1 MNFQYKR
8 VSRHRTCLICGK
20 PDWCSY
26 TPDTKISFCAR
37 IVDNADRVSRTGWGV
52 FYHEKLLFADTPL
65 PFPSKPPPKKAE
77 LAPIEI
83 RDFAYRKLIE
93 LSPATNSKEITD
105 GSKGLRERKILDF
118 ENYGSLPKNQIKRNE
133 FAKII
138 RQLLNQ
144 EFPDFVRNQK
154 SGLTGLPGFWVDKR
168 GSSRLWLEKD
178 FSESMLLIPYRDPDG
193 FIQACQI
200 RLMGGLAEDS
210 VHYLWLSTP
219 KKNNGLSS
227 GSPLHFG
234 KQFSLDNRQ
243 TILITEGALK
253 AATAQ
258 IFYPELKVIA
268 LAGVSCSHDSVIQ
281 FTRHYPML
289 IAFDSDYHRNR
300 QVVKHL
306 TNLINLR
313 LIDSRIYGY
322 APDIK
327 ILVWSDIFKGIDDA
341 LLNNVPIE
349 QKLPADW
356 LKSLN
361 KSVKDVAYKIL
372 KTQFIL

>member
-1 MNFQYKR
+1 VNYQYKR
-8 VSRHRTCLICGK
+8 VSRKRTCIICGK

-26 TPDTKISFCAR
+26 TPDDKVSFCAR
-37 IVDNADRVSRTGWGV
+37 ISNGADRVSRNGWGV
-52 FYHEKLLFADTPL
+52 FYHEQSLFGNSPI
-65 PFPSKPPPKKAE
+65 PFPSKVPIKKPE
-77 LAPIEI
+77 LAPVEI

-93 LSPATNSKEITD
+93 LAPATNSKEITD
-105 GSKGLRERKILDF
+105 GSKGLRARKILDF
-118 ENYGSLPKNQIKRNE
+118 ENYGSLPKNQLKRNE

-138 RQLLNQ
+138 RKLLNQ

-154 SGLTGLPGFWVDKR
+154 SGLTGVPGFWIDKR
-168 GSSRLWLEKD
+168 GSSRLWIEKD
-178 FSESMLLIPYRDPDG
+178 FSESMLLIPYRDPNG
-193 FIQACQI
+193 LIQACQL
-200 RLMGGLAEDS
+200 RLMGDIGEDL
-210 VHYLWLSTP
+210 VRYLWLSTP

-234 KQFSLDNRQ
+234 QPFLPDKQQ

-258 IFYPELKVIA
+258 IFYPELNIIA
-268 LAGVSCSHDSVIQ
+268 LAGVSCSHDSVIRY
-281 FTRHYPML
+281 TRYCRML
-289 IAFDSDYHRNR
+289 IAFDSDYHQNR

-313 LIDSRIYGY
+313 LMDSKIYGY
-322 APDIK
+322 APDVE

-349 QKLPADW
+349 HKSPTDW
-356 LKSLN
+356 LESLN
-361 KSVKDVAYKIL
+361 KSVRDETDKIL
-372 KTQFIL
+372 KTRFIR

>member
-1 MNFQYKR
+1 M
-8 VSRHRTCLICGK
+8 
-20 PDWCSY
+20 
-26 TPDTKISFCAR
+26 
-37 IVDNADRVSRTGWGV
+37 SRTGWGV
-52 FYHEKLLFADTPL
+52 FYHEPSLFGNSPI
-65 PFPSKPPPKKAE
+65 PFPSKPPIKKPE
-77 LAPIEI
+77 LAPVEI

-93 LSPATNSKEITD
+93 LSSATNSKEITD
-105 GSKGLRERKILDF
+105 GSKGLRARKILDF
-118 ENYGSLPKNQIKRNE
+118 ENYGSLPKNQLKRNE

-154 SGLTGLPGFWVDKR
+154 SGLTGVPGFWVDKS
-168 GSSRLWLEKD
+168 GSSRLWIGKD
-178 FSESMLLIPYRDPDG
+178 FSESMLLIPYRNPNG

-200 RLMGGLAEDS
+200 RMMGDLAENS
-210 VHYLWLSTP
+210 GRYFWLSTP

-234 KQFSLDNRQ
+234 KQFSPDNRK

-268 LAGVSCSHDSVIQ
+268 LAGVSCSHDSVVR
-281 FTRHYPML
+281 FTRYCPML
-289 IAFDSDYHRNR
+289 IGFDSDYHRNR

-306 TNLINLR
+306 SNLINLR
-313 LIDSRIYGY
+313 LTDSKIYGY
-322 APDIK
+322 ASDIK
-327 ILVWSDIFKGIDDA
+327 ILVWSDIFNGIDDA

-349 QKLPADW
+349 HKSPADW
-356 LKSLN
+356 LESLN
-361 KSVKDVAYKIL
+361 KSVRDEAYKIL
-372 KTQFIL
+372 KTQFIR